1 VRASGDD
8 MTALSGQVRRR
19 LRDSLNTSDEVAT
32 THHGFDSA
40 DELKSCAH
48 AWEDRMI
55 SLARTLGEL
64 GERLRDSADSY
75 ENNDQESADRM
86 QHALKALEGK

>member
-1 VRASGDD
+1 
-8 MTALSGQVRRR
+8 
-19 LRDSLNTSDEVAT
+19 
-32 THHGFDSA
+32 
-40 DELKSCAH
+40 
-48 AWEDRMI
+48 MI